1 MPASGHA
8 PWALA
13 CSEYLL
19 ALMAAFFCFFFVV
32 GALLGFLKGILEGL
46 LEGMHKGSIR
56 DLGFRVLG
64 VLALMRALGFLKG

>member
-1 MPASGHA
+1 M
-8 PWALA
+8 
-13 CSEYLL
+13 
-19 ALMAAFFCFFFVV
+19 
-32 GALLGFLKGILEGL
+32 GFLKGILEGL